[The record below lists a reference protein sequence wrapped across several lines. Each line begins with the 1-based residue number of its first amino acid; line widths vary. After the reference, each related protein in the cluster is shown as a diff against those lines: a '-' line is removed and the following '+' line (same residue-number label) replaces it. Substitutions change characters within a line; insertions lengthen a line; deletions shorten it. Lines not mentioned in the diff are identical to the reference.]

1 METPWHL
8 LLLQSERWMT
18 AEIMTSVL
26 GKINR
31 QTEVAKRKII
41 LFMDNA
47 PCHPESLSE
56 RYSNIKVVF
65 LPKNTTSRLQPLDA
79 GIIRN
84 FKLKYHKKLLQF
96 VISRIND
103 NEKAT
108 DIIQEVN
115 VLKASSWIKSAWGE
129 VSEETIFNCFKKCGF
144 RKSQPDVQ
152 LTDFAEEEELES
164 LVKELSTNVSAAEYI
179 DFDREVVTSQ
189 PSIDV
194 KNIAWRQESR
204 QNAIDTVM
212 GCYSDQEHLK
222 DIESDDEEVT
232 IDDSL
237 AIKSISEAL
246 QLVDRITCFTRQC
259 DDGEINES
267 LEVVTEKL
275 QDIMIR
281 NR

>member
-1 METPWHL
+1 M
-8 LLLQSERWMT
+8 
-18 AEIMTSVL
+18 
-26 GKINR
+26 
-31 QTEVAKRKII
+31 EVAKRKII
-41 LFMDNA
+41 LFMDNT

-56 RYSNIKVVF
+56 RYSNIKILF
-65 LPKNTTSRLQPLDA
+65 LPKNAIFRLQPLDA

-84 FKLKYHKKLLQF
+84 FKLKYRKKLLKF

-103 NEKAT
+103 NVKAT
-108 DIIQEVN
+108 DIIQEVD
-115 VLKASSWIKSAWGE
+115 VLKAISWIKSAWGE
-129 VSEETIFNCFKKCGF
+129 VSEETIVNCFKKCGF

-152 LTDFAEEEELES
+152 LTDFAEEEEFES
-164 LVKELSTNVSAAEYI
+164 LVKELSTDVSAAEYI

-212 GCYSDQEHLK
+212 GCHNDQEHLK
-222 DIESDDEEVT
+222 DIESDNEEVI
-232 IDDSL
+232 IDDFL

-246 QLVDRITCFTRQC
+246 KLVDRMCFTRQYE
-259 DDGEINES
+259 DGERNEP
-267 LEVVTEKL
+267 LEVVNQKL

-281 NR
+281 NRQQKKI